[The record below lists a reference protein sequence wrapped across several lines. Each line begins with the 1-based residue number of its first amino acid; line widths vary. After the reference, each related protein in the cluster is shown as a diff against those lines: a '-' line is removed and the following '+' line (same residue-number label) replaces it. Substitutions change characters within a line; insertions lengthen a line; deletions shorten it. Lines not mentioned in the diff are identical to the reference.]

1 MRLLTYKQLVDE
13 KGIRFSR
20 THLRRL
26 MYDPK
31 YAHLGF
37 PTAVQLSEGRVGWYE
52 HEIDD
57 FLKNRPRRE
66 PTARSSEEEHLE
78 PPLGLVPDYSK
89 T

>member
-1 MRLLTYKQLVDE
+1 MRLLSYRQLVEE

-26 MYDPK
+26 MDDPE
-31 YAHLGF
+31 YAHVGF
-37 PTAVQLSEGRVGWYE
+37 PKAVQVSTGRIGWYE

-66 PTARSSEEEHLE
+66 PTALSEEEQDI
-78 PPLGLVPDYSK
+78 VQVD
-89 T
+89 

>member
-1 MRLLTYKQLVDE
+1 MRLLSYRQLIEE

-26 MYDPK
+26 MYDPA
-31 YAHLGF
+31 YAHVGF
-37 PTAVQLSEGRVGWYE
+37 PKAVQVSAGRIGWYE

-66 PTARSSEEEHLE
+66 PTALFEEEQD
-78 PPLGLVPDYSK
+78 LVLVD
-89 T
+89 